1 MRRAPLGLPGRRAG
15 PGRLAPNLR
24 IVDDRAVRTI
34 VTAAIWLAV
43 VLAVRWV
50 MRRAFGRYERRL
62 AERDPAEAARRR
74 TTFAFLMRLALAIVV
89 LIGTWS
95 VLSIYPTTS
104 EVARALLAS
113 SAVLAIFAGLALN
126 TPLSNLG
133 SGVLVAFTQPV
144 RLGDRVTVGE
154 HTGFVEDIELIYT
167 TLVTDDERRIFVPN
181 NQLTSTT
188 VVNRTIRD
196 PRRTV
201 TASVPVRLGA
211 PLERARSVVLDAV
224 RSTPGAERLEVRV
237 TVGDVGEKVV
247 WLTVTALAPLD
258 ADVAGIGSDV
268 REHALA
274 ALGDAGLL
282 PAG

>member
-1 MRRAPLGLPGRRAG
+1 VTNVTP
-15 PGRLAPNLR
+15 
-24 IVDDRAVRTI
+24 VDDRTIRTL
-34 VTAAIWLAV
+34 VTAAVWVAV
-43 VLAVRWV
+43 VIIVRWLI
-50 MRRAFGRYERRL
+50 RRAYGRYERRL

-74 TTFAFLMRLALAIVV
+74 TTFAFLQRLALAIVV

-95 VLSIYPTTS
+95 VLSIYPTTA

-154 HTGFVEDIELIYT
+154 HTGFVEAIELIYT

-181 NQLTSTT
+181 NQLTSSV

-201 TASVPVRLGA
+201 TASLPVRLGA
-211 PLERARSVVLDAV
+211 PIETARTAVLEAAHSV
-224 RSTPGAERLEVRV
+224 PGAERLDVRV

-247 WLTVTALAPLD
+247 WLTATALAPLD
-258 ADVAGIGSDV
+258 ADVAGIASDI
-268 REHALA
+268 RERALV
-274 ALGDAGLL
+274 ALGEAELL
-282 PAG
+282 PAA

>member
-1 MRRAPLGLPGRRAG
+1 
-15 PGRLAPNLR
+15 
-24 IVDDRAVRTI
+24 VDDRTVRALI
-34 VTAAIWLAV
+34 TAAIWIAV

-50 MRRAFGRYERRL
+50 LSRAFDRYERRL

-74 TTFAFLMRLALAIVV
+74 TTFAFLRRLTMVIVA

-154 HTGFVEDIELIYT
+154 HTGFVEAIELIYT
-167 TLVTDDERRIFVPN
+167 TLVTDDERRIFIPN
-181 NQLTSTT
+181 NQLTSTV

-201 TASVPVRLGA
+201 SASLPVRLGA
-211 PLERARSVVLDAV
+211 PLEQARAVLLEAV
-224 RSTPGAERLEVRV
+224 RSVQGAERLEIRV
-237 TVGDVGEKVV
+237 TIGDVGEKVV
-247 WLTVTALAPLD
+247 WLNATALAPLD
-258 ADVAGIGSDV
+258 ADVAGIGSEV
-268 REHALA
+268 RERGLAALA
-274 ALGDAGLL
+274 AAELL
-282 PAG
+282 PAA

>member
-1 MRRAPLGLPGRRAG
+1 
-15 PGRLAPNLR
+15 
-24 IVDDRAVRTI
+24 VDDRTVRALI
-34 VTAAIWLAV
+34 TAAIWITV
-43 VLAVRWV
+43 VLAVRWLLS
-50 MRRAFGRYERRL
+50 RAFGRYERRL

-74 TTFAFLMRLALAIVV
+74 TTFAFLRRLTMVIVA

-144 RLGDRVTVGE
+144 RLGDRVTVGD
-154 HTGFVEDIELIYT
+154 HTGFVEAIELIYT
-167 TLVTDDERRIFVPN
+167 TLVTDDERRIFIPN

-188 VVNRTIRD
+188 IVNRTIRD

-201 TASVPVRLGA
+201 AASFPVRLGA
-211 PLERARSVVLDAV
+211 PIDRARAVVLEAAQAV
-224 RSTPGAERLEVRV
+224 SGTAPLDVRV

-247 WLTVTALAPLD
+247 WLTATGFASLD
-258 ADVAGIGSDV
+258 ADVAGIGSDL
-268 REHALA
+268 RERGLTALA
-274 ALGDAGLL
+274 AAELL
-282 PAG
+282 PA

>member
-1 MRRAPLGLPGRRAG
+1 VRQTGVLAPATGRRRAAG
-15 PGRLAPNLR
+15 AEFVL
-24 IVDDRAVRTI
+24 VDDRTLRTI
-34 VTAAIWLAV
+34 VTAAIWVGV
-43 VLAVRWV
+43 VLAVRFV
-50 MRRAFGRYERRL
+50 IRRAYARYERRL

-74 TTFAFLMRLALAIVV
+74 TTFAFLQRLALAVV
-89 LIGTWS
+89 ALIGTWS

-154 HTGFVEDIELIYT
+154 HTGFVEAIELIYT
-167 TLVTDDERRIFVPN
+167 TLVTDDERRIFIPN
-181 NQLTSTT
+181 NQLTSST

-201 TASVPVRLGA
+201 TVSLPVRLGA
-211 PLERARSVVLDAV
+211 PIERARAVVLEAAQAV
-224 RSTPGAERLEVRV
+224 PGAAPLDVRV

-247 WLTVTALAPLD
+247 WLTATGFASLD
-258 ADVAGIGSDV
+258 ADVAGIASDV
-268 REHALA
+268 RERALTALA
-274 ALGDAGLL
+274 SAELL
-282 PAG
+282 PTS

>member
-1 MRRAPLGLPGRRAG
+1 VCGRLPGPRAEHH
-15 PGRLAPNLR
+15 A
-24 IVDDRAVRTI
+24 VDDRAVRTI

-43 VLAVRWV
+43 ILAVRWLL
-50 MRRAFGRYERRL
+50 RRAFARYERRL

-74 TTFAFLMRLALAIVV
+74 TTFAFLMRLALAIVA

-181 NQLTSTT
+181 NQLTSGT

-201 TASVPVRLGA
+201 TATVPVRLGA
-211 PLERARSVVLDAV
+211 PLDRARGVVLDAV
-224 RSTPGAERLEVRV
+224 TSSPGAEGLDVRV
-237 TVGDVGEKVV
+237 TVGEVTDKVV
-247 WLTVTALAPLD
+247 WLTATALAPLD
-258 ADVAGIGSDV
+258 ADVAGIGSEV
-268 REHALA
+268 REQALT

>member
-1 MRRAPLGLPGRRAG
+1 
-15 PGRLAPNLR
+15 
-24 IVDDRAVRTI
+24 VDDRTVRTL
-34 VTAAIWLAV
+34 VTAAIWVAV
-43 VLAVRWV
+43 VLIVRFV
-50 MRRAFGRYERRL
+50 IGRAYARYERRL

-74 TTFAFLMRLALAIVV
+74 TTFAFLQRLALVIVA

-154 HTGFVEDIELIYT
+154 HTGFVEAIELIYT
-167 TLVTDDERRIFVPN
+167 TLVTDDGRRIFIPN

-188 VVNRTIRD
+188 IVNRTIRD

-201 TASVPVRLGA
+201 TAALPVRLGA
-211 PLERARSVVLDAV
+211 PIDRARAVVLEAAQ
-224 RSTPGAERLEVRV
+224 TLPGAERLEVRV
-237 TVGDVGEKVV
+237 TVGDVGERVV
-247 WLTVTALAPLD
+247 WLTTTVFAPLD
-258 ADVAGIGSDV
+258 ADVPGITSDI
-268 REHALA
+268 RERALTALA
-274 ALGDAGLL
+274 SAELL
-282 PAG
+282 PA

>member
-1 MRRAPLGLPGRRAG
+1 M
-15 PGRLAPNLR
+15 
-24 IVDDRAVRTI
+24 DDRTVRTLI
-34 VTAAIWLAV
+34 TAAVWIAV
-43 VLAVRWV
+43 VVVVRWLLS
-50 MRRAFGRYERRL
+50 RAFARYERRL
-62 AERDPAEAARRR
+62 AARDPAEAARRR
-74 TTFAFLMRLALAIVV
+74 TTFAFLRRLLLVIVA

-154 HTGFVEDIELIYT
+154 HTGFVEAIELIYT
-167 TLVTDDERRIFVPN
+167 TLVTDDERRIFIPN
-181 NQLTSTT
+181 NQLTSTI

-201 TASVPVRLGA
+201 TAALPVRLDA
-211 PLERARSVVLDAV
+211 PIDRARAVVLEAARSVEDAARLDI
-224 RSTPGAERLEVRV
+224 RV
-237 TVGDVGEKVV
+237 TVGDVTEKVV
-247 WLTVTALAPLD
+247 WLTATALAPLD
-258 ADVAGIGSDV
+258 ADVAGIGSEL
-268 REHALA
+268 RERALA
-274 ALGDAGLL
+274 ALAGAELL
-282 PAG
+282 PA